1 MIDIK
6 EIFDNDEVA
15 KKISLW
21 LGDDVDATELAG
33 AAEYA
38 VETNVGAVS
47 VVPRDVKTVW
57 PWLEKTKIKIMPR
70 FVLNSA
76 GGRSISDVAID
87 INSAFKNGANGAQ
100 IILQLSDLAR
110 FADSI
115 NAVRNDLFF
124 NKDLSIGLDVFD
136 VWPLDWGG
144 VFDVLKKIHASS
156 LLLIMSHEDN
166 EKSDFTGRIYAAL
179 NSWDADKNMELHVML
194 GESFSR
200 ATQVYRL
207 AMANKP
213 ELADKLKLFVSY

>member
-1 MIDIK
+1 MMDIK

-38 VETNVGAVS
+38 VETNVAAVS

-100 IILQLSDLAR
+100 IILQLNDLVR

-179 NSWDADKNMELHVML
+179 NSWNADKNMELHVML

-213 ELADKLKLFVSY
+213 ELVDKLKLFVSY

>member
-47 VVPRDVKTVW
+47 VVPHDVKTVW

-100 IILQLSDLAR
+100 IILQLNDLAR

-213 ELADKLKLFVSY
+213 ELVDKLKLFVSY

>member
-21 LGDDVDATELAG
+21 LGGDVDATELAG

-100 IILQLSDLAR
+100 IILQLNDLAR

-124 NKDLSIGLDVFD
+124 NKDLSIGL
-136 VWPLDWGG
+136 G
-144 VFDVLKKIHASS
+144 VFDV
-156 LLLIMSHEDN
+156 
-166 EKSDFTGRIYAAL
+166 
-179 NSWDADKNMELHVML
+179 
-194 GESFSR
+194 
-200 ATQVYRL
+200 
-207 AMANKP
+207 
-213 ELADKLKLFVSY
+213 

>member
-1 MIDIK
+1 M
-6 EIFDNDEVA
+6 
-15 KKISLW
+15 
-21 LGDDVDATELAG
+21 
-33 AAEYA
+33 
-38 VETNVGAVS
+38 
-47 VVPRDVKTVW
+47 
-57 PWLEKTKIKIMPR
+57 
-70 FVLNSA
+70 
-76 GGRSISDVAID
+76 
-87 INSAFKNGANGAQ
+87 
-100 IILQLSDLAR
+100 AR